1 MKIAVITGAS
11 SGIGREFVRQV
22 AAGECLDEI
31 WVIARREQR
40 LRELAEEVKL
50 PIRPVPLDLTKQES
64 FERYRALLER
74 ERPDVRLLINAAG
87 FGKIGNYAA
96 VTREDVDGMIAL
108 NCRAAVEMTV
118 LTLPY
123 MSEGG
128 RILEIA
134 STSAFQPFQ
143 QLGVYAASKAFLLR
157 YSRALRWELFPRKIH
172 VTAVCPYWVR
182 GTEFIPTAKETEDP
196 AAVRSFPFAGRAPG
210 VVRRALR
217 ASRRNF
223 AVSTPGLVCSLHR
236 VIAKWIPHCALMAGW
251 ELLRRIGD
259 GRADYSVR
267 GERRT

>member
-40 LRELAEEVKL
+40 LRELAGEVKL

-182 GTEFIPTAKETEDP
+182 GTEFIPTAT
-196 AAVRSFPFAGRAPG
+196 G

-267 GERRT
+267 GKRRT